1 MSAPD
6 SAQPRPALVVTGA
19 ELFWITVG
27 LWLGGVCLLA
37 LVPVVLTPRL
47 GPAMALAVAYLLF
60 FISWQPVQRVTQRSM
75 EPRAAFVRMFALVA
89 TAAMVAYYL
98 REALMTLITRAS

>member
-6 SAQPRPALVVTGA
+6 SAQPKAALAVTSA
-19 ELFWITVG
+19 ELLWITVG

-37 LVPVVLTPRL
+37 LVPVILAPRI
-47 GPAMALAVAYLLF
+47 GPAMALAAAYLLF
-60 FISWQPVQRVTQRSM
+60 FVSWQPVQRVTQRAM
-75 EPRAAFVRMFALVA
+75 EPRAAFVRLFGLVA

-98 REALMTLITRAS
+98 REALMTLITRPS